1 MKTTLL
7 YKALVCVAMVAGT
20 SSCVNEWLDQEPS
33 TGVDAGSAVTT
44 TSDLTSVRAGLYAAL
59 KGNSS
64 LTDYYGRQMFIY
76 GDVRGEDV
84 QYNWIDGSGRGDF
97 YYYMTYS
104 TASDFNGNAI
114 WQTPFVVISRANYV
128 IDYAEGGTITDA
140 EDNQATISQYAA
152 EARVLRA
159 MALFDLTRIYGTPYT
174 EDQGESLGAPIITEP
189 VDDAGANKPERS
201 TVAECYTQIE
211 QDLTDAINSGALP
224 EDKTQGYVNVWTAK
238 ALQVRVYITKGEWA
252 NALSVAEDIIANS
265 PYTLWTTAEY
275 ADAWNKNNSAHENEL
290 ILEMKITDSID
301 WTDREGI
308 AYCYADLYGVD
319 AAGGYG
325 DTIVTKDFSEMLA
338 SDPEDVRN
346 DILLKPVGDP
356 SVYTSYGDDFVEHG
370 VFINKL
376 PQPDEN
382 TSAAYQNVPLLRLS
396 EVYLSAAEAAYQ
408 EGDLS
413 RAAELFN
420 DIITNRT
427 TDATKTVTAGDITL
441 DRIYVE
447 RRKELVDEG
456 QRYFDVLRRGETVTR
471 YTDVNNRGWHDAL
484 SEEARTFSRDSE
496 KALPLIPQSE
506 LDVNPNMQQNPE
518 Y

>member
-1 MKTTLL
+1 M
-7 YKALVCVAMVAGT
+7 
-20 SSCVNEWLDQEPS
+20 
-33 TGVDAGSAVTT
+33 
-44 TSDLTSVRAGLYAAL
+44 
-59 KGNSS
+59 
-64 LTDYYGRQMFIY
+64 
-76 GDVRGEDV
+76 
-84 QYNWIDGSGRGDF
+84 
-97 YYYMTYS
+97 
-104 TASDFNGNAI
+104 
-114 WQTPFVVISRANYV
+114 
-128 IDYAEGGTITDA
+128 
-140 EDNQATISQYAA
+140 
-152 EARVLRA
+152 
-159 MALFDLTRIYGTPYT
+159 
-174 EDQGESLGAPIITEP
+174 
-189 VDDAGANKPERS
+189 
-201 TVAECYTQIE
+201 
-211 QDLTDAINSGALP
+211 
-224 EDKTQGYVNVWTAK
+224 WTAK

-290 ILEMKITDSID
+290 ILEMKITDSTD

-325 DTIVTKDFSEMLA
+325 DIIVTKDFSEMLA

-408 EGDLS
+408 EDDLS
-413 RAAELFN
+413 RAAELLN

-427 TDATKTVTAGDITL
+427 TDATK
-441 DRIYVE
+441 
-447 RRKELVDEG
+447 
-456 QRYFDVLRRGETVTR
+456 
-471 YTDVNNRGWHDAL
+471 
-484 SEEARTFSRDSE
+484 
-496 KALPLIPQSE
+496 P
-506 LDVNPNMQQNPE
+506 
-518 Y
+518 